1 MIREAINKE
10 GMVAIAKVVFTS
22 REHIIAL
29 EARGK
34 GMIAALSYEVR
45 DGRGGSLRSLCLSAR
60 FGRGGTVSS
69 TLRRVAY
76 RR

>member
-45 DGRGGSLRSLCLSAR
+45 DEKDYFDDIPVGAEH
-60 FGRGGTVSS
+60 
-69 TLRRVAY
+69 
-76 RR
+76 